1 MGAGRS
7 LSHWIIESAV
17 DLQPIKMLIISTEL
31 FSKWVV
37 FCIVHCIM
45 QSAMMAYINV
55 QCILD
60 CLPVSVSTE
69 PVYSD
74 DQFANSYSNPYKL
87 IYQCPVHKNFGI
99 YAKDRFSVL
108 VFGDWGVY

>member
-1 MGAGRS
+1 M
-7 LSHWIIESAV
+7 
-17 DLQPIKMLIISTEL
+17 
-31 FSKWVV
+31 
-37 FCIVHCIM
+37 M
-45 QSAMMAYINV
+45 QSAMIAYMNV

-87 IYQCPVHKNFGI
+87 IYQCYRVIGGGES
-99 YAKDRFSVL
+99 D
-108 VFGDWGVY
+108 GDIH